1 MKKFFTLA
9 VVAITVSGCASA
21 SDPGAMA
28 VGVTQSTLIAD
39 SSPLH
44 HAVTAPTVTG
54 GKDTNPLWVSN
65 VSNADFAEAL
75 RQTLAA
81 DTILA
86 TDKGRFNLAAQLV
99 SLKQPMVGL
108 DMTVTADVKYT
119 LTDVAS
125 GKVVWQKELTT
136 PYTAKFSDA
145 FLGVERL
152 KLANE
157 GAIKTNIEQ
166 MIAALIADSKTS
178 PDLAMV
184 GDTARDCLL
193 G

>member
-1 MKKFFTLA
+1 MKKLFALA
-9 VVAITVSGCASA
+9 VVAITVTGCAEA
-21 SDPGAMA
+21 SNPGAMA

-39 SSPLH
+39 NSSLH
-44 HAVTAPTVTG
+44 HAVAAPTVTG

-86 TDKGRFNLAAQLV
+86 TDKARFNLSAQLV
-99 SLKQPMVGL
+99 SLKQPLMGF

-119 LTDVAS
+119 LTDIAT

-136 PYTAKFSDA
+136 PFTATMSDA
-145 FLGVERL
+145 LMGVKRL
-152 KLANE
+152 QLANE
-157 GAIKTNIEQ
+157 GAIKANIQQ
-166 MIAALIADSKTS
+166 MITALIADSKTN
-178 PDLAMV
+178 PDLAMA
-184 GDTARDCLL
+184 GDAARDCRLV
-193 G
+193 

>member
-1 MKKFFTLA
+1 MKKFFALA

-39 SSPLH
+39 NSPLH

-65 VSNADFAEAL
+65 VSNTDFAEAL

-119 LTDVAS
+119 LTDAAT

-136 PYTAKFSDA
+136 PYTAKFGDA

>member
-1 MKKFFTLA
+1 MKRFLTLA

-28 VGVTQSTLIAD
+28 VGVTQATLIAD
-39 SSPLH
+39 TSPLH
-44 HAVTAPTVTG
+44 HAVNAPTVTG

-65 VSNADFAEAL
+65 VSNGDFAEAL

-99 SLKQPMVGL
+99 SLKQPMMGF

-119 LTDVAS
+119 LTDVAT

-136 PYTAKFSDA
+136 PYTAKLSDA

-157 GAIKTNIEQ
+157 GAIKANISQ

>member
-1 MKKFFTLA
+1 MKKFIALA
-9 VVAITVSGCASA
+9 IVAITVTGCAEA
-21 SDPGAMA
+21 SNPGAMA

-39 SSPLH
+39 NSSLH
-44 HAVTAPTVTG
+44 HAISAPTVTG

-75 RQTLAA
+75 RQTLTAN
-81 DTILA
+81 TMLA

-108 DMTVTADVKYT
+108 SMTVTADVKYT
-119 LTDVAS
+119 LTDAT
-125 GKVVWQKELTT
+125 GKVIWQKELTT

-178 PDLAMV
+178 PDLALV
-184 GDTARDCLL
+184 GNTAQDCLL

>member
-1 MKKFFTLA
+1 MKKFIALA
-9 VVAITVSGCASA
+9 IVAITVTGCAEA
-21 SDPGAMA
+21 SNPGAMA

-39 SSPLH
+39 NSSLH
-44 HAVTAPTVTG
+44 HAISAPTVTG

-75 RQTLAA
+75 RQTLTAN
-81 DTILA
+81 TMLA

-108 DMTVTADVKYT
+108 SMTVTADVKYT
-119 LTDVAS
+119 LTDAA
-125 GKVVWQKELTT
+125 GKVIWQKELTT

-178 PDLAMV
+178 PDLALV
-184 GDTARDCLL
+184 GNTAQDCLL

>member
-1 MKKFFTLA
+1 MKKFIALA
-9 VVAITVSGCASA
+9 IVAITVTGCAEA
-21 SDPGAMA
+21 SNPGAMA

-39 SSPLH
+39 NSSLH
-44 HAVTAPTVTG
+44 HAISAPTVTG

-75 RQTLAA
+75 RQTLSAN
-81 DTILA
+81 TMLA

-108 DMTVTADVKYT
+108 SMTVTADVKYT
-119 LTDVAS
+119 LTDAT
-125 GKVVWQKELTT
+125 GKVIWQKELTT

-178 PDLAMV
+178 PDLALV
-184 GDTARDCLL
+184 GNTAQDCLL